1 MIEPAVQMAILL
13 FGIVVSLFA
22 MTFQFMGASYFF
34 LLAEGFFIGGWQA
47 YTLLLTVERL
57 NNVTFSPI
65 LKGTFVI
72 IVPVIIGFLS
82 FARLTKYRWL
92 SRYYMAVIG
101 GSGAGIIVGTVI
113 KTDILA
119 LIKATA
125 TDMVKLSPNAVS
137 PIVIMVGML
146 SSLTYFLYAQRIG
159 NVLHSTTGRL
169 RWVTILGRVFLM
181 TSFGYLYAQVFVSE
195 GMEQLIQGII
205 IVFKTQV
212 DKVLF
217 LLK

>member
-1 MIEPAVQMAILL
+1 MIPPAVQIAILL
-13 FGIVVSLFA
+13 FGIVVSVFA
-22 MTFQFMGASYFF
+22 MTFQFMGASYLF
-34 LLAEGFFIGGWQA
+34 LFAEGFFIGGWQA
-47 YTLLLTVERL
+47 YTLLLTLERL
-57 NNVTFSPI
+57 NNVAFNPI
-65 LKGTFVI
+65 MSGAFAI
-72 IVPVIIGFLS
+72 IFPVIIGFLS

-113 KTDILA
+113 KTDVLA
-119 LIKATA
+119 LIKTTS
-125 TDMVKLSPNAVS
+125 TDLVKLTPNAIV
-137 PIVIMVGML
+137 PAVIMIGMI

-159 NVLHSTTGRL
+159 SLLHSATGRL

-212 DKVLF
+212 DKILF